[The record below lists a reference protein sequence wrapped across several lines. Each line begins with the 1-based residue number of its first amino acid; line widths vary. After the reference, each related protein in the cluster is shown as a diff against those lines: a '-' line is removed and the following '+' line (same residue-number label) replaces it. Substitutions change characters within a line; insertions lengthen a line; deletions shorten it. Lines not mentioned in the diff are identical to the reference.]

1 MLAMHVLQLETQIYE
16 LEKGQQNNENKT
28 KLERL
33 KEMLSKEKKKK
44 VWLYIRRNSIEAQK
58 SWWEYHGV
66 LKYSTFE

>member
-44 VWLYIRRNSIEAQK
+44 F
-58 SWWEYHGV
+58 G
-66 LKYSTFE
+66 STYVGTP